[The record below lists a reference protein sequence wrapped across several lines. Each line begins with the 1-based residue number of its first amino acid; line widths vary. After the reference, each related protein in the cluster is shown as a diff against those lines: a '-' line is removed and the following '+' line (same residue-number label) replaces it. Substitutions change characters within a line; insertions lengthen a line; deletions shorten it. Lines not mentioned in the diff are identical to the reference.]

1 MFKNMNVPS
10 LWTDRRAS
18 VSVEFVMISIALIF
32 FIFFLTDLVIRQA
45 TIGKLDRVSYS
56 VAGILRE
63 RIQLYDARETL
74 NQQDVN
80 AIADLAR
87 RILTDMNSTIDLSQ
101 MSMHV
106 EEMHFEDP
114 IRLGDDRKQIKL
126 YKSWD
131 SGSSGQ
137 CLPPQPLNQLQQLT
151 PRGSYGRWVPL
162 YQVTV
167 CLPTFSWFT
176 RLTSSDEKPVMSS
189 FSIVMLR

>member
-1 MFKNMNVPS
+1 MFKNMNVLN
-10 LWTDRRAS
+10 LWTDRRAA
-18 VSVEFVMISIALIF
+18 VSVEFVLISIALIF

-74 NQQDVN
+74 SQQDVD
-80 AIADLAR
+80 ATAELAKK
-87 RILTDMNSTIDLSQ
+87 ILTDMNSTIDLSQ
-101 MSMHV
+101 MSLHV

-126 YKSWD
+126 YKTWD
-131 SGSSGQ
+131 SGSAGQ
-137 CLPPQPLNQLQQLT
+137 CTPPQPLNEQQQLT

-176 RLTSSDEKPVMSS
+176 RLTSTEETPLMSS
-189 FSIVMLR
+189 FAIVMLR

>member
-1 MFKNMNVPS
+1 MFKNMNVPN
-10 LWTDRRAS
+10 LWTDKRAA
-18 VSVEFVMISIALIF
+18 VSVEFVLISIALIF
-32 FIFFLTDLVIRQA
+32 FIFFLTDLVVRQA
-45 TIGKLDRVSYS
+45 TVGKLDRVSYS

-63 RIQLYDARETL
+63 RIQLFDARETL
-74 NQQDVN
+74 NQQDVDS
-80 AIADLAR
+80 AADLAKK
-87 RILTDMNSTIDLSQ
+87 ILTDMNSTIDLSQ
-101 MSMHV
+101 MSLHV

-131 SGSSGQ
+131 SGSAGQ
-137 CLPPQPLNQLQQLT
+137 CLPPQSLNQLQQLT

-176 RLTSSDEKPVMSS
+176 RLTSTEETPMMSS
-189 FSIVMLR
+189 FAIVMLR